1 MALALIVTTV
11 RQLSWRVG
19 LVIFLLPFIAP
30 LPATAQQLKRT
41 KAIDSLGIFSDGL
54 ESVTAATLRCVVSI
68 TGETYVTDQSF
79 YGDPVKETNDPAA
92 SNFTEGSGIIVSADG
107 YVITNAHV
115 VMGERN
121 LRVAIQPKEGDI
133 QEFKARIVGIDKVSD
148 LAVLKIAGNDLP
160 FIDLEQAMPAKQ
172 GEISLAFGNPYGME
186 RTVTLGIVS
195 AVDRQMEADDP
206 RLWIQTD
213 AAVNPGNSGGPL
225 IDVRGRLLGINTLV
239 YSESGGNE
247 GIALA
252 IPALTVREV
261 FKSLLEYGRVDR
273 VTLGMTPLAFNSGM
287 AKALHLDR
295 DFGLLVE
302 DVTVGGPAFAAG
314 MQPGDVLV
322 DLDGRELTNMTEYWQ
337 VLKSLKPKSSV
348 TVNIRRADAQQA
360 LHLTP
365 VVDHADS
372 LPLAARVNAS
382 RNLVQRL
389 EILGVT
395 LDADVE
401 RLVGP
406 TRFPH
411 GVVVAA
417 RSSTLRISSDTLQ
430 VRDIVYQVNGQ
441 AVTDVKGLRE
451 LLKAIPPGDPLVLQV
466 ERDNMLRYVPLGAA
480 GS

>member
-1 MALALIVTTV
+1 
-11 RQLSWRVG
+11 
-19 LVIFLLPFIAP
+19 
-30 LPATAQQLKRT
+30 
-41 KAIDSLGIFSDGL
+41 
-54 ESVTAATLRCVVSI
+54 
-68 TGETYVTDQSF
+68 
-79 YGDPVKETNDPAA
+79 
-92 SNFTEGSGIIVSADG
+92 
-107 YVITNAHV
+107 
-115 VMGERN
+115 
-121 LRVAIQPKEGDI
+121 
-133 QEFKARIVGIDKVSD
+133 
-148 LAVLKIAGNDLP
+148 
-160 FIDLEQAMPAKQ
+160 
-172 GEISLAFGNPYGME
+172 
-186 RTVTLGIVS
+186 
-195 AVDRQMEADDP
+195 
-206 RLWIQTD
+206 
-213 AAVNPGNSGGPL
+213 
-225 IDVRGRLLGINTLV
+225 
-239 YSESGGNE
+239 
-247 GIALA
+247 
-252 IPALTVREV
+252 
-261 FKSLLEYGRVDR
+261 
-273 VTLGMTPLAFNSGM
+273 MTPLAFNSGM